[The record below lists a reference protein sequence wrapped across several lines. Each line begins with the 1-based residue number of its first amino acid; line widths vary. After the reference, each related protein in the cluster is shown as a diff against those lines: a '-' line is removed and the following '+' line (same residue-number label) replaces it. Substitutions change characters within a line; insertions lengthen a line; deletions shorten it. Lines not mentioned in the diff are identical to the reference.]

1 MLDSTLNEDTVMDT
15 SECPICDS
23 KNIEI
28 KEEVKKVFVPM
39 AEPALQ
45 KVRIC
50 HCNECNSDIRLNSD
64 SQEVVEQRIK
74 EKANESMS
82 SLIAKI
88 NDAGYSDARLER
100 ALDLAPHTVYRW
112 KQGKQISATV
122 LALARYIAS
131 QPKLIDF
138 AEEGFA
144 DSDLKV
150 DVVNSEDEFSELEK
164 DEYITDRSY
173 RLDNAAVDYGG
184 NEIDF
189 YSYCKP
195 CSVNEGVIALCK

>member
-1 MLDSTLNEDTVMDT
+1 MDT

-50 HCNECNSDIRLNSD
+50 HCKDCNSDIRLSSD
-64 SQEVVEQRIK
+64 SQDVVEQRIK
-74 EKANESMS
+74 EKSNESMS
-82 SLIAKI
+82 SLIEKI
-88 NDAGYSDARLER
+88 NSAGYSDARLER

-138 AEEGFA
+138 AEEGYA

-150 DVVNSEDEFSELEK
+150 NVINSEEDLSELENN
-164 DEYITDRSY
+164 EYLADCLY
-173 RLDNAAVDYGG
+173 QPDDAAVVYGG

-189 YSYCKP
+189 DNYYNS
-195 CSVNEGVIALCK
+195 CSVNEGAFALCK

>member
-1 MLDSTLNEDTVMDT
+1 MDT

-28 KEEVKKVFVPM
+28 KEKVKKVFVPM

-50 HCNECNSDIRLNSD
+50 HWNDCNSDIRVSSD

-74 EKANESMS
+74 EKANESMP
-82 SLIAKI
+82 SLIEKI
-88 NDAGYSDARLER
+88 NNAGYSDARLER

-131 QPKLIDF
+131 QPQLMAF
-138 AEEGFA
+138 AEEGLA
-144 DSDLKV
+144 DGDLKV
-150 DVVNSEDEFSELEK
+150 TVESPDEGFPELEN
-164 DEYITDRSY
+164 DEYLADCLY
-173 RLDNAAVDYGG
+173 QPDEAAVTHGE

-189 YSYCKP
+189 YNYYNP
-195 CSVNEGVIALCK
+195 CFANEGAVALCK

>member
-1 MLDSTLNEDTVMDT
+1 MKNV
-15 SECPICDS
+15 SECPVCDS

-28 KEEVKKVFVPM
+28 IHKVKKIFVPM
-39 AEPALQ
+39 AEFANQ
-45 KVRIC
+45 NVCVC
-50 HCNECNSDIRLNSD
+50 HCKECGARIRLDSD
-64 SQEVVEQRIK
+64 SREEVEKQKKIK
-74 EKANESMS
+74 GDESMP
-82 SLIAKI
+82 SLIEKI
-88 NDAGYSDARLER
+88 NNAGYSDARLER

-150 DVVNSEDEFSELEK
+150 NVESPEEDSQELEN
-164 DEYITDRSY
+164 DEYQTDGHY
-173 RLDNAAVDYGG
+173 QLGNADVAHGENV
-184 NEIDF
+184 IDL
-189 YSYCKP
+189 YAYCNP
-195 CSVNEGVIALCK
+195 CSAYEGAFALCK

>member
-1 MLDSTLNEDTVMDT
+1 MDT

-50 HCNECNSDIRLNSD
+50 HCNDCNSDTRLSSD

-74 EKANESMS
+74 EKANESMP
-82 SLIAKI
+82 SLIEKI
-88 NDAGYSDARLER
+88 NKAGYSEARLER

-150 DVVNSEDEFSELEK
+150 NVINSEEDSSEIGN
-164 DEYITDRSY
+164 DEYLADCLY
-173 RLDNAAVDYGG
+173 QPDEAAVTHGE

-189 YSYCKP
+189 YNYYNLCFA
-195 CSVNEGVIALCK
+195 NEGAVALCK

>member
-1 MLDSTLNEDTVMDT
+1 MET

-39 AEPALQ
+39 AEHALQ

-50 HCNECNSDIRLNSD
+50 HCNDCNSDIRLSSD

-74 EKANESMS
+74 EKANESMP
-82 SLIAKI
+82 SLIEKI
-88 NDAGYSDARLER
+88 NNAGYSDARLER

-144 DSDLKV
+144 DSDLKI
-150 DVVNSEDEFSELEK
+150 DVYGNEEFYRDAFNYCSALTDYFQKSNFCKKEDNEININHFSEFDLALKGE
-164 DEYITDRSY
+164 E
-173 RLDNAAVDYGG
+173 
-184 NEIDF
+184 
-189 YSYCKP
+189 
-195 CSVNEGVIALCK
+195 ALCM

>member
-1 MLDSTLNEDTVMDT
+1 MDT

-28 KEEVKKVFVPM
+28 KEEVENVFVPM

-50 HCNECNSDIRLNSD
+50 HCNDCNSDIRLSSD
-64 SQEVVEQRIK
+64 PQEVVEQRIK
-74 EKANESMS
+74 EKANESMP
-82 SLIAKI
+82 SLIEKI
-88 NDAGYSDARLER
+88 NNAGYSDVRLER

-150 DVVNSEDEFSELEK
+150 NVGNSEEDFPELENDEYQTDGHYQLGNVAVGHGENVIDLCAYYNPCSEDEG
-164 DEYITDRSY
+164 T
-173 RLDNAAVDYGG
+173 V
-184 NEIDF
+184 
-189 YSYCKP
+189 
-195 CSVNEGVIALCK
+195 AL

>member
-1 MLDSTLNEDTVMDT
+1 MDT

-28 KEEVKKVFVPM
+28 KEKENKVFVPM

-50 HCNECNSDIRLNSD
+50 HCNDCNSDIRLSSD

-74 EKANESMS
+74 EKANESMP

-88 NDAGYSDARLER
+88 NEAGYSDARIER

-112 KQGKQISATV
+112 KQGKHISATV
-122 LALARYIAS
+122 LALVRYIAS

-150 DVVNSEDEFSELEK
+150 NVGKSEEDFSELEN
-164 DEYITDRSY
+164 DEYLADCLY
-173 RLDNAAVDYGG
+173 QPDEAAVVHGG

-189 YSYCKP
+189 YSIGNSYCEK
-195 CSVNEGVIALCK
+195 EGAFALCK

>member
-1 MLDSTLNEDTVMDT
+1 MDM

-28 KEEVKKVFVPM
+28 KEKIKKIFVPM

-50 HCNECNSDIRLNSD
+50 HCNDCNSDIRLSSD

-74 EKANESMS
+74 EKANESMP
-82 SLIAKI
+82 SLIEKI
-88 NDAGYSDARLER
+88 NNAGYSDARLER

-122 LALARYIAS
+122 LALVRYIAS

-138 AEEGFA
+138 AEDGFA
-144 DSDLKV
+144 DSELKV
-150 DVVNSEDEFSELEK
+150 NVENTETDFSKLEK
-164 DEYITDRSY
+164 DEYQTDGLY
-173 RLDNAAVDYGG
+173 QLDNVDD
-184 NEIDF
+184 NHCENVIDF
-189 YSYCKP
+189 YTYCNP
-195 CSVNEGVIALCK
+195 EGAFALCK

>member
-1 MLDSTLNEDTVMDT
+1 MDT

-23 KNIEI
+23 KNIVI
-28 KEEVKKVFVPM
+28 KEEIKKVFVPM

-45 KVRIC
+45 KVIIC
-50 HCNECNSDIRLNSD
+50 HCNDCDSDIRLSSD

-74 EKANESMS
+74 EKANESMP
-82 SLIAKI
+82 SLIEKI
-88 NDAGYSDARLER
+88 NNAGYSDARLER

-144 DSDLKV
+144 DSDLKINV
-150 DVVNSEDEFSELEK
+150 KNSEEDFSELEN
-164 DEYITDRSY
+164 DEYQTDELCQ
-173 RLDNAAVDYGG
+173 LDNVADIHGENV
-184 NEIDF
+184 IDL
-189 YSYCKP
+189 YAYYNP
-195 CSVNEGVIALCK
+195 CSVDEGALALCK

>member
-1 MLDSTLNEDTVMDT
+1 MDT

-50 HCNECNSDIRLNSD
+50 HCNDCNSNIRLNSD
-64 SQEVVEQRIK
+64 SQEVIEQRIK
-74 EKANESMS
+74 EKANESMP
-82 SLIAKI
+82 SLIEKI
-88 NDAGYSDARLER
+88 NNAGYSDARLER

-150 DVVNSEDEFSELEK
+150 HVENSEDDFSELEN
-164 DEYITDRSY
+164 DEYQIDDVY
-173 RLDNAAVDYGG
+173 QLDNTADNYGA
-184 NEIDF
+184 NVIDLSA
-189 YSYCKP
+189 YYNP
-195 CSVNEGVIALCK
+195 EGAFTLCK

>member
-1 MLDSTLNEDTVMDT
+1 MDT

-23 KNIEI
+23 KNIVI
-28 KEEVKKVFVPM
+28 KEEVEKVFVPM

-50 HCNECNSDIRLNSD
+50 HCNDCNSDIRLSSD

-74 EKANESMS
+74 EKANESMP
-82 SLIAKI
+82 SLIEKI
-88 NDAGYSDARLER
+88 NKAGYSDVRLER

-144 DSDLKV
+144 DSELKV
-150 DVVNSEDEFSELEK
+150 NVGNPEEDFPELENG
-164 DEYITDRSY
+164 EYPADCLYQPGDT
-173 RLDNAAVDYGG
+173 AVVHGG

-189 YSYCKP
+189 YNYYDP
-195 CSVNEGVIALCK
+195 CSANEGTVALCK

>member
-1 MLDSTLNEDTVMDT
+1 MDT

-45 KVRIC
+45 KARIC
-50 HCNECNSDIRLNSD
+50 HCNDCNSDIRLSSD

-74 EKANESMS
+74 EKANESMP
-82 SLIAKI
+82 SLIEKI
-88 NDAGYSDARLER
+88 NNAGYSDARLER

-131 QPKLIDF
+131 QPKLVDF

-144 DSDLKV
+144 DSDLKI
-150 DVVNSEDEFSELEK
+150 DVYGSEEFYRDSFNYNSALMDFFQQSNCCEKEDNEININRFSEFDL
-164 DEYITDRSY
+164 
-173 RLDNAAVDYGG
+173 
-184 NEIDF
+184 
-189 YSYCKP
+189 
-195 CSVNEGVIALCK
+195 ALKGEETLCM

>member
-1 MLDSTLNEDTVMDT
+1 MDT

-50 HCNECNSDIRLNSD
+50 HCNDCNSDIRLSSD

-74 EKANESMS
+74 EKANESMP
-82 SLIAKI
+82 SLIEKI
-88 NDAGYSDARLER
+88 NNAGYSDARLER

-131 QPKLIDF
+131 QPKLVDF

-150 DVVNSEDEFSELEK
+150 NVQNSEEDFPELENG
-164 DEYITDRSY
+164 EYLMDCLYQPGDT
-173 RLDNAAVDYGG
+173 AVVHGG

-189 YSYCKP
+189 YNYYDP
-195 CSVNEGVIALCK
+195 CSANEGAVALCK

>member
-1 MLDSTLNEDTVMDT
+1 MDM

-50 HCNECNSDIRLNSD
+50 HCNDCNSDIRLSSD
-64 SQEVVEQRIK
+64 SQKVVEQRIK
-74 EKANESMS
+74 EKANESMP
-82 SLIAKI
+82 SLIEKI
-88 NDAGYSDARLER
+88 NNAGYSDARLER

-150 DVVNSEDEFSELEK
+150 NVENPEEDFPELEN
-164 DEYITDRSY
+164 DEYLKDCLYQPDTTS
-173 RLDNAAVDYGG
+173 VVHGG

-189 YSYCKP
+189 YNYYDP
-195 CSVNEGVIALCK
+195 CSANEGAVALCK

>member
-1 MLDSTLNEDTVMDT
+1 MDT

-50 HCNECNSDIRLNSD
+50 HCNDCNSDIRLSSD

-74 EKANESMS
+74 EKANESMP
-82 SLIAKI
+82 SLIEKI
-88 NDAGYSDARLER
+88 NNAGYSDARLER

-131 QPKLIDF
+131 QPKLVDF

-144 DSDLKV
+144 DSDLKI
-150 DVVNSEDEFSELEK
+150 DVYGSEEFYRDSFNYNSALMDFFQQSNCCEKEDNEININRFSEF
-164 DEYITDRSY
+164 
-173 RLDNAAVDYGG
+173 
-184 NEIDF
+184 DF
-189 YSYCKP
+189 ALKG
-195 CSVNEGVIALCK
+195 EEALCM

>member
-1 MLDSTLNEDTVMDT
+1 M

-28 KEEVKKVFVPM
+28 KEKIKKIFVPM

-50 HCNECNSDIRLNSD
+50 HCNDCNSDIRLSSD
-64 SQEVVEQRIK
+64 SQEVVEQRIR
-74 EKANESMS
+74 EKANESMP
-82 SLIAKI
+82 SLIEKI
-88 NDAGYSDARLER
+88 NNAGYSDARLER

-144 DSDLKV
+144 DGDLKV
-150 DVVNSEDEFSELEK
+150 NVESPEEDSQELEN
-164 DEYITDRSY
+164 DEYQIDDLY
-173 RLDNAAVDYGG
+173 QLDNAADNHGENV
-184 NEIDF
+184 IDL
-189 YSYCKP
+189 YAYCNP
-195 CSVNEGVIALCK
+195 CSAYEGAFALCK

>member
-1 MLDSTLNEDTVMDT
+1 MDT

-23 KNIEI
+23 KNIKIIE
-28 KEEVKKVFVPM
+28 KVKKIFVPM

-50 HCNECNSDIRLNSD
+50 HCNDCNSDIRLSSD

-74 EKANESMS
+74 EKANESMP
-82 SLIAKI
+82 SLIEKI
-88 NDAGYSDARLER
+88 NNAGYSDARLER

-144 DSDLKV
+144 DGDLKV
-150 DVVNSEDEFSELEK
+150 NVESPEEGFPELEN
-164 DEYITDRSY
+164 DEYLADCLY
-173 RLDNAAVDYGG
+173 QPDEAAVTHGE

-189 YSYCKP
+189 YNYYNP
-195 CSVNEGVIALCK
+195 CFANEGAVALCK

>member
-1 MLDSTLNEDTVMDT
+1 MDT

-28 KEEVKKVFVPM
+28 KEKIKKVFVPM

-50 HCNECNSDIRLNSD
+50 HCNDCNSDIRLSSD

-74 EKANESMS
+74 EKANESMP
-82 SLIAKI
+82 SLIEKI
-88 NDAGYSDARLER
+88 NNAGYSDARLER

-131 QPKLIDF
+131 QPKLVDF

-144 DSDLKV
+144 DGDLKV
-150 DVVNSEDEFSELEK
+150 NVESPEEGFPELEN
-164 DEYITDRSY
+164 DEYLADCLY
-173 RLDNAAVDYGG
+173 QPDEAAVTHGE

-189 YSYCKP
+189 YNYYNP
-195 CSVNEGVIALCK
+195 CFANEGAVALCK

>member
-1 MLDSTLNEDTVMDT
+1 MDT

-28 KEEVKKVFVPM
+28 KEKVKKVFVPM

-50 HCNECNSDIRLNSD
+50 HCNDCNSDIRLSSD

-74 EKANESMS
+74 EKANESMP
-82 SLIAKI
+82 SLIEKI
-88 NDAGYSDARLER
+88 NNAGYSDARLER

-144 DSDLKV
+144 DGDLKV
-150 DVVNSEDEFSELEK
+150 NVESPEEGFPELEN
-164 DEYITDRSY
+164 DEYLADCLY
-173 RLDNAAVDYGG
+173 QPDEAAVTHGK

-189 YSYCKP
+189 YNYYNP
-195 CSVNEGVIALCK
+195 CFANEGAVALCK

>member
-1 MLDSTLNEDTVMDT
+1 MDM

-50 HCNECNSDIRLNSD
+50 HCNDCNSDIRLSSD
-64 SQEVVEQRIK
+64 SQKVVEQRIK
-74 EKANESMS
+74 EKANESMP
-82 SLIAKI
+82 SLIEKI
-88 NDAGYSDARLER
+88 NNAGYSDARLER

-150 DVVNSEDEFSELEK
+150 NVENPEEDFPELEN
-164 DEYITDRSY
+164 DEYLKACLYQPDTTS
-173 RLDNAAVDYGG
+173 VVHGG

-189 YSYCKP
+189 YNYYDP
-195 CSVNEGVIALCK
+195 YVANEGAVALCK

>member
-1 MLDSTLNEDTVMDT
+1 MKNV
-15 SECPICDS
+15 SECPVCDS

-28 KEEVKKVFVPM
+28 IHKVKKIFVPM
-39 AEPALQ
+39 ADFANQ
-45 KVRIC
+45 NVCIC
-50 HCNECNSDIRLNSD
+50 HCKECGARIRLDSD
-64 SQEVVEQRIK
+64 SREEVEKQKKIK
-74 EKANESMS
+74 GDESMPL
-82 SLIAKI
+82 LIEKI
-88 NDAGYSDARLER
+88 NKAGYSDARLER

-150 DVVNSEDEFSELEK
+150 NVIDSEEELAEK
-164 DEYITDRSY
+164 ENDEYSADCFY
-173 RLDNAAVDYGG
+173 QPDEAAVAHGE

-189 YSYCKP
+189 YNYYNP
-195 CSVNEGVIALCK
+195 CFANEGAVALCK

>member
-1 MLDSTLNEDTVMDT
+1 MDT

-50 HCNECNSDIRLNSD
+50 HCNDCNSDIRLSSD

-74 EKANESMS
+74 EKANESMP
-82 SLIAKI
+82 SLIEKI
-88 NDAGYSDARLER
+88 NKAGYSDARLER

-131 QPKLIDF
+131 QPKLVDF
-138 AEEGFA
+138 AEEGFS
-144 DSDLKV
+144 DSDLKINV
-150 DVVNSEDEFSELEK
+150 GNLGDDFSEIENSEYLADCLYQP
-164 DEYITDRSY
+164 DDT
-173 RLDNAAVDYGG
+173 AVVHGG

-189 YSYCKP
+189 YNYYIP
-195 CSVNEGVIALCK
+195 CSANEGAVALCK

>member
-1 MLDSTLNEDTVMDT
+1 MDT

-28 KEEVKKVFVPM
+28 KEKVKKVFVPM

-50 HCNECNSDIRLNSD
+50 HCNDCNSDIRLSSD

-74 EKANESMS
+74 EKANESMPL
-82 SLIAKI
+82 LIEKI
-88 NDAGYSDARLER
+88 NKAGYSDARLER

-150 DVVNSEDEFSELEK
+150 NVINSEEDSSQIGN
-164 DEYITDRSY
+164 DEYLADCLY
-173 RLDNAAVDYGG
+173 QPDEAAVTHGE

-189 YSYCKP
+189 YNYYNP
-195 CSVNEGVIALCK
+195 CFANEGAVTLCK

>member
-1 MLDSTLNEDTVMDT
+1 MDM

-28 KEEVKKVFVPM
+28 KEKIKKIFVPM

-50 HCNECNSDIRLNSD
+50 HCNDCNSDIRLSSD
-64 SQEVVEQRIK
+64 SQEVVEQRIR
-74 EKANESMS
+74 EKANESMP
-82 SLIAKI
+82 SLIEKI
-88 NDAGYSDARLER
+88 NNAGYSDARLER

-144 DSDLKV
+144 DGDLKV
-150 DVVNSEDEFSELEK
+150 NVESPEEGFPELEN
-164 DEYITDRSY
+164 DEYLADCFYQPDDT
-173 RLDNAAVDYGG
+173 AVVHDK

-189 YSYCKP
+189 CDYCNP
-195 CSVNEGVIALCK
+195 CSAYEGAFALCK

>member
-1 MLDSTLNEDTVMDT
+1 MKNV
-15 SECPICDS
+15 SECPVCDS

-28 KEEVKKVFVPM
+28 IHKVKKIFVPM
-39 AEPALQ
+39 AEFANQ
-45 KVRIC
+45 NVCVC
-50 HCNECNSDIRLNSD
+50 HCKECGARIRLDSD
-64 SQEVVEQRIK
+64 SREEVEKQKKIK
-74 EKANESMS
+74 GDESMP
-82 SLIAKI
+82 SLIEKI
-88 NDAGYSDARLER
+88 NNAGYSDARLER

-144 DSDLKV
+144 DGDLKV
-150 DVVNSEDEFSELEK
+150 NVESPEEGFPELEN
-164 DEYITDRSY
+164 DEYLADCFYQPDDT
-173 RLDNAAVDYGG
+173 AVVHDK

-189 YSYCKP
+189 CDYCNP
-195 CSVNEGVIALCK
+195 CSAYEGAFALCK

>member
-1 MLDSTLNEDTVMDT
+1 MDT

-50 HCNECNSDIRLNSD
+50 HCNDCNSDIRLSSD
-64 SQEVVEQRIK
+64 SQKVVEQRIK
-74 EKANESMS
+74 EKANESMP
-82 SLIAKI
+82 SLIEKI
-88 NDAGYSDARLER
+88 NNAGYSDARLER

-131 QPKLIDF
+131 QPKLVDF

-144 DSDLKV
+144 DSDLKI
-150 DVVNSEDEFSELEK
+150 DVYGSEEFYRDSFNYNSALMDFFQQSNCCEKEDNEININRFSEF
-164 DEYITDRSY
+164 
-173 RLDNAAVDYGG
+173 
-184 NEIDF
+184 DF
-189 YSYCKP
+189 ALKG
-195 CSVNEGVIALCK
+195 EEALCM

>member
-1 MLDSTLNEDTVMDT
+1 MDT

-28 KEEVKKVFVPM
+28 KEVVKKVFVPM

-50 HCNECNSDIRLNSD
+50 HCNDCNSDIRLSSD

-74 EKANESMS
+74 EKANESMP
-82 SLIAKI
+82 SLIEKI
-88 NDAGYSDARLER
+88 NNAGYSDARLER

-131 QPKLIDF
+131 QPKLVDF

-144 DSDLKV
+144 DSDIKV
-150 DVVNSEDEFSELEK
+150 NVINSEEELSEQENEESLA
-164 DEYITDRSY
+164 DSLYQSGD
-173 RLDNAAVDYGG
+173 AAVVPVG
-184 NEIDF
+184 NGIDF
-189 YSYCKP
+189 YSYYNP
-195 CSVNEGVIALCK
+195 CSVNEGVFALCK

>member
-1 MLDSTLNEDTVMDT
+1 MDT

-28 KEEVKKVFVPM
+28 NEKENKVFVPM

-45 KVRIC
+45 EVRIC
-50 HCNECNSDIRLNSD
+50 HCNDCNSDIRLSSD
-64 SQEVVEQRIK
+64 SQEVIERRIK
-74 EKANESMS
+74 EKANESMP
-82 SLIAKI
+82 SLIARI
-88 NDAGYSDARLER
+88 NEAGYSDARIER

-112 KQGKQISATV
+112 KQGKHISATV

-150 DVVNSEDEFSELEK
+150 DVGKSEEDFSELEN
-164 DEYITDRSY
+164 DEYLADY
-173 RLDNAAVDYGG
+173 LYQPDEAAAVHGE

-189 YSYCKP
+189 YSIGNSYCEK
-195 CSVNEGVIALCK
+195 EGAFALCK

>member
-1 MLDSTLNEDTVMDT
+1 MKNV
-15 SECPICDS
+15 SECPVCDS

-28 KEEVKKVFVPM
+28 IHKVKKIFVPM
-39 AEPALQ
+39 ADFANQ
-45 KVRIC
+45 NVCVC
-50 HCNECNSDIRLNSD
+50 HCKECGAKIRLDSD
-64 SQEVVEQRIK
+64 SHETVEQRIK
-74 EKANESMS
+74 EKSNESMS
-82 SLIAKI
+82 SLIEKI
-88 NDAGYSDARLER
+88 NSAGYSDARLER

-138 AEEGFA
+138 AEEGYA

-150 DVVNSEDEFSELEK
+150 NVINSEEDLSELENN
-164 DEYITDRSY
+164 EYLADCLY
-173 RLDNAAVDYGG
+173 QPDDAAVVYGG

-189 YSYCKP
+189 DNYYNS
-195 CSVNEGVIALCK
+195 CSVNEGAFALCK

>member
-1 MLDSTLNEDTVMDT
+1 MDM

-28 KEEVKKVFVPM
+28 KEKIKKIFVPM

-50 HCNECNSDIRLNSD
+50 HCNDCNSDIRLSSD
-64 SQEVVEQRIK
+64 SQEVVEQRIR
-74 EKANESMS
+74 EKANESMP
-82 SLIAKI
+82 SLIEKI
-88 NDAGYSDARLER
+88 NNAGYSDARLER

-144 DSDLKV
+144 DGDLKV
-150 DVVNSEDEFSELEK
+150 NVESPEEDSQELEN
-164 DEYITDRSY
+164 DEYQTDGHY
-173 RLDNAAVDYGG
+173 QLGNADVAHGENV
-184 NEIDF
+184 IDLYAYF
-189 YSYCKP
+189 NP
-195 CSVNEGVIALCK
+195 CSAYEGAFALCK

>member
-1 MLDSTLNEDTVMDT
+1 MDT

-50 HCNECNSDIRLNSD
+50 HCNDCNSDIRLSSD

-74 EKANESMS
+74 EKANESMP
-82 SLIAKI
+82 SLIEKI
-88 NDAGYSDARLER
+88 NNAGYSDARLER

-144 DSDLKV
+144 DGDLKV
-150 DVVNSEDEFSELEK
+150 NVESPEEGFPELEN
-164 DEYITDRSY
+164 DEYLADCLY
-173 RLDNAAVDYGG
+173 QPDEAAVTHGE

-189 YSYCKP
+189 YNYYNP
-195 CSVNEGVIALCK
+195 CFANEGAVALCK